1 MEVTDALALVLI
13 SKDALNIKGL
23 NETSLPNFP

>member
-1 MEVTDALALVLI
+1 MEVSDALALVLI
-13 SKDALNIKGL
+13 SKDALHIKGL